1 MNIKDYAKDVNLSVA
16 EVLRKCNELGI
27 KADGNSIL
35 SDDDIIMIDNTINL
49 ISTDKE
55 TTYEEEDQIDDVV
68 EKVLQSENIVKKDMV
83 ANSKQKLKKKDS
95 SNADFKNLKKQM
107 YKRGSKLMSNVK
119 EDNIEL
125 YY

>member
-16 EVLRKCNELGI
+16 EVLRKCDELGI

-68 EKVLQSENIVKKDMV
+68 EKLIPEGNVETSQNKLIVTLRINEADKLGMDQLQEPICQGNTITND
-83 ANSKQKLKKKDS
+83 
-95 SNADFKNLKKQM
+95 
-107 YKRGSKLMSNVK
+107 
-119 EDNIEL
+119 
-125 YY
+125 

>member
-55 TTYEEEDQIDDVV
+55 TTYEGRYGLPDVL
-68 EKVLQSENIVKKDMV
+68 VLGEYNDYRHSQST
-83 ANSKQKLKKKDS
+83 
-95 SNADFKNLKKQM
+95 
-107 YKRGSKLMSNVK
+107 
-119 EDNIEL
+119 
-125 YY
+125 

>member
-49 ISTDKE
+49 ISTDK
-55 TTYEEEDQIDDVV
+55 
-68 EKVLQSENIVKKDMV
+68 
-83 ANSKQKLKKKDS
+83 
-95 SNADFKNLKKQM
+95 
-107 YKRGSKLMSNVK
+107 
-119 EDNIEL
+119 
-125 YY
+125 

>member
-16 EVLRKCNELGI
+16 EVLRKCDELGI

-68 EKVLQSENIVKKDMV
+68 EKVLQSENIVKKIWLLI
-83 ANSKQKLKKKDS
+83 AN
-95 SNADFKNLKKQM
+95 KNLKRKIVVM
-107 YKRGSKLMSNVK
+107 LISK
-119 EDNIEL
+119 I
-125 YY
+125 